1 MRTTIRDVAEKAGV
15 SPTSVSLVLSNK
27 KSRISEE
34 TKQKIFDA
42 ADELNYVTKK
52 RVVKNDLNVT
62 EKIIGFIYP
71 ALYNGLIEEC
81 INGIE
86 NYALVYGYH
95 IIQMYCSDS
104 PQRCLEQIA
113 LAAHLGV
120 DGLIVFPPSDMNAD
134 GNNEKLD
141 KALKSIGIPYLLLDK
156 AVYQVFCDFVTVDY
170 KLCSGMATN
179 YLISKGHSKI
189 GILVGKHDLYNT
201 KKHIDGYRE
210 ELILNG
216 MAFDE
221 ELIKQNK
228 TDEHFNEA
236 YLTDFACKQKAVNT
250 MVTFNYECEDLR
262 YEYERLKKLQIG
274 KLSDLRYVNI
284 KAPYYYFT
292 IEDPDGNE
300 LEVTGPY
307 HEE

>member
-1 MRTTIRDVAEKAGV
+1 MKLTCTYISVKDMQKSIAFYEAFLNQKAQVYSENRFVQFTCGDTI
-15 SPTSVSLVLSNK
+15 
-27 KSRISEE
+27 
-34 TKQKIFDA
+34 
-42 ADELNYVTKK
+42 
-52 RVVKNDLNVT
+52 
-62 EKIIGFIYP
+62 
-71 ALYNGLIEEC
+71 ALYNE
-81 INGIE
+81 
-86 NYALVYGYH
+86 
-95 IIQMYCSDS
+95 
-104 PQRCLEQIA
+104 
-113 LAAHLGV
+113 
-120 DGLIVFPPSDMNAD
+120 
-134 GNNEKLD
+134 
-141 KALKSIGIPYLLLDK
+141 
-156 AVYQVFCDFVTVDY
+156 
-170 KLCSGMATN
+170 
-179 YLISKGHSKI
+179 
-189 GILVGKHDLYNT
+189 
-201 KKHIDGYRE
+201 
-210 ELILNG
+210 
-216 MAFDE
+216 AFDE